1 MRLLSA
7 MCSLIVVMLSVTR
20 FLRNL
25 HSRCL
30 VPQRRAPIRV
40 GIDRQRDR
48 LDGTGAG
55 GHRRAGTRR

>member
-1 MRLLSA
+1 
-7 MCSLIVVMLSVTR
+7 
-20 FLRNL
+20 
-25 HSRCL
+25 